1 MSIYKFCPVC
11 GCEFFHDIQV
21 RCIDCGYSEKASK
34 QTTNEYKTK
43 YNRAYKIH
51 LPPYIPKHSQEYYEQ
66 MSTSETG
73 TSENWYKAMIENE
86 LSKNPLF
93 DMNKHLLSCERQEER
108 NKRVAYRETHPEEF
122 IPYKPNT
129 EQTDLKPK
137 CPTCGSVNICKISD
151 VRRGVHWVMWGL
163 LSNTARSQFEC
174 KNCGYKW

>member
-34 QTTNEYKTK
+34 QITNEYKTK

-51 LPPYIPKHSQEYYEQ
+51 LPP
-66 MSTSETG
+66 
-73 TSENWYKAMIENE
+73 YKAMIENE